1 MTSRAFLTTSPLLL
15 ALSLSISSGPAAAAP
30 NRGLRSGQTEAVRE
44 ATKAATI
51 EPAHGDFVN
60 AGAVYA
66 FSDNAVYRLYAAPGH
81 VTDIALQP
89 GETLVSVASGDTVRW
104 IIGDTSSGLGSER
117 RVHVLVKPIAA
128 GLATNLVIASD
139 RRTYHLALTSSA
151 GPAMAALSW
160 SYPQDAL
167 LAIQRARTAAE
178 AAAPIASG
186 LPLEALNFGY
196 TVTGDHPAWRPLR
209 AFDDGRQTYI
219 EFPRS
224 IAVGEAPPLFLV
236 DRKGEV
242 SLVNYRVHGRFY
254 VVNRLFA
261 AAELRLGGKKQDIV
275 RITRSSEAEQP
286 SKRRRGS

>member
-1 MTSRAFLTTSPLLL
+1 MTLRAFLTTSPLLL
-15 ALSLSISSGPAAAAP
+15 ALSLGILDGPAAAETHGHARP
-30 NRGLRSGQTEAVRE
+30 AHAEMVRQ

-51 EPAHGDFVN
+51 EPARGDFVN

-66 FSDNAVYRLYAAPGH
+66 FSENAVYRAYAAPGR

-104 IIGDTSSGLGSER
+104 IIGDTSSGSGAER
-117 RVHVLVKPIAA
+117 RVHLLVKPVAA
-128 GLATNLVIASD
+128 GLATNLVIATD

-167 LAIQRARTAAE
+167 LAIRHAQAAAE
-178 AAAPIASG
+178 AAAPVATG
-186 LPLEALNFGY
+186 LSVDALNFAY
-196 TVTGDHPAWRPLR
+196 TITGDDPDWRPLR

-236 DRKGEV
+236 DGKDQV
-242 SLVNYRVHGRFY
+242 SLVNYRVQGRFY
-254 VVNRLFA
+254 VVDRLFA

-275 RITRSSEAEQP
+275 RITRSSDAEHAQ
-286 SKRRRGS
+286 RGRKGR